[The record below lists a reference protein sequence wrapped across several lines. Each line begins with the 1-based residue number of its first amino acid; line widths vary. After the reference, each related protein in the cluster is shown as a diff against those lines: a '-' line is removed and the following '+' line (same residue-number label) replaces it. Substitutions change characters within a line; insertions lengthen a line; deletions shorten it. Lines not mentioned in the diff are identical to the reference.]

1 MDHHEQRITGVFF
14 EETTINLG
22 TGHTQKSERVK
33 NFCRADQLD
42 NERIKLAYLGLEG
55 LPTGIVIELPI
66 DEFLKRFTLE
76 PNFKIKNENERVV
89 DKHCA
94 LAEKHRARKEFNSA
108 EWEYSKALKIDQEN
122 LRANFGIGTLYME
135 MGEPGKAKEVF
146 KKLTQIDAIF
156 EEENKHLF
164 NEFGIELRKA
174 NMHDEALSNYM
185 KALEISPNDENL
197 YFNIARLYYDAT
209 DYSQALDWINRALKI
224 NAHFREAKN
233 FAQLLEQLLLEK
245 DPNPVRRPPA
255 DEAPRRR

>member
-156 EEENKHLF
+156 EPSGTGGLPY
-164 NEFGIELRKA
+164 LTR
-174 NMHDEALSNYM
+174 S
-185 KALEISPNDENL
+185 
-197 YFNIARLYYDAT
+197 
-209 DYSQALDWINRALKI
+209 RALLARALI
-224 NAHFREAKN
+224 NTKRSRASGRSGLRAKQ
-233 FAQLLEQLLLEK
+233 FASALMQSHHW
-245 DPNPVRRPPA
+245 PCS
-255 DEAPRRR
+255 